1 MRRFLELS
9 MNKKYLNSLLGGLFS
24 GVSSQEKINFARNL
38 SVGIKSGMSII
49 DVLTML
55 KEQTASKGFK
65 KIIQRFIDNINNGQF
80 LAQALDQVRY
90 IFGDFFI
97 SIIKVGESSGNLST
111 SLLYLAAELKKQ
123 RDINHKVKSA
133 LIYPAIIF
141 FATIGITVF
150 LTLYIFP
157 KILPIFSSLHVE
169 LPFTTKALIWLLA
182 YLKAYGLLTLGVA
195 VLLVIGW
202 RALLLIKK
210 AHFIYDSIL
219 LKIPFISKVIKNLTL
234 ANFSRSLYVLLKSGI
249 TIMEG
254 LEIAKGTF
262 TSLYYR
268 KQIDN
273 MIEYVKRGESMARY
287 LETKPHLF
295 PAMFTGMVRVG
306 EQTGNLEDNLLYL
319 SEYYESEVDEV
330 IKNLTTIIEPIL
342 LLLMG
347 LSVGFI
353 ALSIITPIYKVTQGL
368 G

>member
-1 MRRFLELS
+1 
-9 MNKKYLNSLLGGLFS
+9 MNKSFVNKNLGGLFS

-49 DVLTML
+49 DVLAML
-55 KEQTASKGFK
+55 KEQTGSKNFK
-65 KIIQRFIDNINNGQF
+65 KIIQRFIENINNGQF
-80 LAQALDQVRY
+80 LAQALEQVKY

-157 KILPIFSSLHVE
+157 KILPIFSSLHVT

-182 YLKAYGLLTLGVA
+182 FLKGYGLITLGA
-195 VLLVIGW
+195 LVILVIAW
-202 RALLLIKK
+202 RMLLILERF
-210 AHFIYDSIL
+210 HFFYDTFL
-219 LKIPFISKVIKNLTL
+219 LRIPFLSNVIKNLTL
-234 ANFSRSLYVLLKSGI
+234 ANFTRSLYVLLKSGI
-249 TIMEG
+249 TIVEG

-262 TSLYYR
+262 NSLYYR
-268 KQIDN
+268 KQIDH

-295 PAMFTGMVRVG
+295 PPMFTGMVRVG
-306 EQTGNLEDNLLYL
+306 ETTGNLEDNLLYL

-368 G
+368 S